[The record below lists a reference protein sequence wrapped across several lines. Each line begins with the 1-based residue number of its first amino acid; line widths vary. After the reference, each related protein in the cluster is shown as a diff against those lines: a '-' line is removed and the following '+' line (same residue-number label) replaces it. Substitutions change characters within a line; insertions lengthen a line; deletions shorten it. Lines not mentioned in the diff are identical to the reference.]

1 MAGVDAGRRKLVER
15 LLGGT
20 RVPEIDLHQPVHHR
34 DIRGGGFR
42 AAIFGV
48 SDGLVSN
55 VSLVLGLA
63 GAHPT
68 SGIIRLA
75 GLAGLMGGSFSMAAG
90 EYVSMR
96 GQHEVLE
103 RELDL
108 ERQELSRHPDV
119 ERRELEHIY
128 HERGVT
134 PDVARR
140 VVEELMVSP
149 ESALTAHARDELGID
164 PSALG
169 SPFQAATASFLTF
182 GFGALVP
189 LLPFLSGSSSSAAVL
204 VAVALAALVAL
215 FVGFVLSYFT
225 GRSKLYSALRSL
237 GICAAAGGVTYLV
250 GSLVGVATH

>member
-1 MAGVDAGRRKLVER
+1 MGQRKLIDR
-15 LLGGT
+15 LLGDS
-20 RVPEIDLHQPVHHR
+20 RVPEIDLHSPVHHR
-34 DIRGGGFR
+34 DLRGGGFR

-63 GAHPT
+63 GAHPA

-96 GQHEVLE
+96 GQHEALE
-103 RELDL
+103 RELDM
-108 ERQELSRHPDV
+108 ERMELSSHPEA

-128 HERGVT
+128 RERGVT
-134 PDVARR
+134 PEIAKRVA
-140 VVEELMVSP
+140 EELMSSP

-164 PSALG
+164 PAALG
-169 SPFQAATASFLTF
+169 SPVQAALASFLTF
-182 GFGALVP
+182 AFGAVVP
-189 LLPFLSGSSSSAAVL
+189 LLPFLTGSSSSSAVLAAVGL
-204 VAVALAALVAL
+204 AGFVALL
-215 FVGFVLSYFT
+215 VGFVLSYFT

-250 GSLVGVATH
+250 GSLVGVATS